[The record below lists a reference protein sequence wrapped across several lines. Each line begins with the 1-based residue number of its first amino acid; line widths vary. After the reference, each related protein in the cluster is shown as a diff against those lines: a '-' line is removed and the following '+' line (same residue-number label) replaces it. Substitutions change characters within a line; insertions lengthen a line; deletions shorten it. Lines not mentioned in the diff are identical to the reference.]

1 MHEQLKQLFAVLKH
15 WLCERCTAMS
25 RPVYIVGDSTT
36 AFAHDSL
43 MLDDGKHQKRDEP
56 LTSFCNPAI
65 WREAGFI
72 LLSVSGSDVKG
83 FIEQV
88 VISKS
93 NPVDIYIYIYT
104 YIYIYMYRCICMYIY
119 ICIYIYIYIHIRK
132 RAVINKKQIN
142 EKFNS
147 SLHAY
152 V

>member
-36 AFAHDSL
+36 AFAHDNL

-93 NPVDIYIYIYT
+93 NPVDIYIYIYIYKCIYT
-104 YIYIYMYRCICMYIY
+104 YTYVY
-119 ICIYIYIYIHIRK
+119 IYIYIYI
-132 RAVINKKQIN
+132 
-142 EKFNS
+142 
-147 SLHAY
+147 
-152 V
+152 

>member
-104 YIYIYMYRCICMYIY
+104 YIYIY
-119 ICIYIYIYIHIRK
+119 ICIDVYACIYTYVYIYIHIRK